1 MKQTAVRLWL
11 FTKRLAKR
19 PMYLAILLLM
29 PIVTLLLSKSQEGES
44 VGIKAYLYTEQ
55 ENLDFVQELLEAG
68 PGIITFAMAESEE
81 ALKQAVLAKEADC
94 GYVFS
99 ADFADR
105 LVTDDWK
112 RSVRLYCGEDVMIP
126 MLVNEVVYT
135 AVFRA
140 YSENTFMDYA
150 GTVFT
155 EAAGGSLEAQK
166 QAGELLN
173 VYLTNGSTFSFSY
186 HGTMPQADQLSNES
200 EKMLQEE
207 QQEAALMENVVPVRG
222 MLALF
227 MMLCACCGLVDYKRD
242 REAGRLVWTRHRLL
256 TQLMMILLPAM
267 VAAIIS
273 LLCLFA
279 SGVWNGTIIEIT
291 NVIIYICLLAAYTVL
306 WGVVFRSEHAVV
318 ASIPFLLLATILF
331 CPIFW
336 NLKSV
341 LPIFQ
346 VMEKLFP
353 VSWYL
358 SFP

>member
-1 MKQTAVRLWL
+1 MKQTKVRLWL
-11 FTKRLAKR
+11 LTKRLAKR
-19 PMYLAILLLM
+19 PLYLAILLLM
-29 PIVTLLLSKSQEGES
+29 PIMTLLLSRSQGGES

-55 ENLDFVQELLEAG
+55 EDMDFVQELLEAE
-68 PGIITFAMAESEE
+68 PRIITFAMAESEE
-81 ALKQAVLAKEADC
+81 ALKQAVLTKEADC
-94 GYVFS
+94 GYVFP
-99 ADFADR
+99 ADFSDR
-105 LVTDDWK
+105 LAADDWK

-150 GTVFT
+150 KTVFA
-155 EAAGGSLEAQK
+155 EAAGGGLEAQK

-173 VYLTNGSTFSFSY
+173 LYLTNGSTFSFSY
-186 HGTMPQADQLSNES
+186 HGTMPQAGQLSNES
-200 EKMLQEE
+200 EEMLPGE
-207 QQEAALMENVVPVRG
+207 QQEANLMENVVPVRG

-242 REAGRLVWTRHRLL
+242 REAGRLIWTRHRFMI
-256 TQLMMILLPAM
+256 QLMMILLPTI
-267 VAAIIS
+267 AAAVIS
-273 LLCLFA
+273 LLCMFA
-279 SGVWNGTIIEIT
+279 SGVWNGFIIEIT
-291 NVIIYICLLAAYTVL
+291 NVMIYICLLAVYTVV
-306 WGVVFRSEHAVV
+306 WGILFRSEHAVV
-318 ASIPFLLLATILF
+318 ASVPFLLLATILF

-358 SFP
+358 NF